1 MDVTDALRRIVM
13 RHLVLIAIAT
23 LVPILGFAA
32 YKSGQPPMYT
42 ASVQLQVGENSAA
55 SVQAATA
62 QADTAIA
69 QVKTQDAVLKALIA
83 ADKADPALKIKHGPD
98 DAASFLANDLAVAQ
112 VLTSPNIT
120 ISVKADNKQ
129 AAVDIDQALALETID
144 TKYTQAA
151 KQFVEAQAAADSALA
166 LAQKTSI
173 DANNALAKAGL
184 TPAPALQ
191 VAANQ
196 AGSALA
202 IAQANDQKAKDNV
215 TGVFKP
221 QLVDTAKIV
230 PETTLAKLQP
240 YVLVLI
246 LGLILG
252 VGIAAVIES
261 AAPSVV
267 GAAGLAGLFGAP
279 HLGYA
284 VGRTGKAKGR
294 ITDLALA
301 ARLHAAARRVGAD
314 TVVIAGDIR
323 CDLPDLAGRL
333 DALLGG
339 ATNQQIVGQ
348 NIPGQSFEGPGAL
361 DPKML
366 NAGDGSK
373 ELATRQNSAPALF
386 SERLS
391 FGEDIP
397 SVWVHPRVVPY
408 DEQVLLLLSTA
419 PVSVAV
425 AVVGAPKGKRR
436 NLIPAIELVETS
448 GWEIL
453 GTIVADPT
461 HKAGTV

>member
-23 LVPILGFAA
+23 LIPVLGFAA
-32 YKSGQPPMYT
+32 YKASKPATYT
-42 ASVQLQVGENSAA
+42 ASVQLEVGGRSATSAQQATATADNPIAIVKSQDIIAQALAKFGIKHNALDFQQNNLTA
-55 SVQAATA
+55 SPVLTAPDITIVVKYTDAQTAVNIAQELAQLTGDHLYSKDADPVKANLASLTARMKPLQDQKVLDLNAITRAGTLGNPGA
-62 QADTAIA
+62 QADLSSTNQLIG
-69 QVKTQDAVLKALIA
+69 QLQTQI
-83 ADKADPALKIKHGPD
+83 DKV
-98 DAASFLANDLAVAQ
+98 STDLSSIFQ
-112 VLTSPNIT
+112 PNI
-120 ISVKADNKQ
+120 
-129 AAVDIDQALALETID
+129 
-144 TKYTQAA
+144 
-151 KQFVEAQAAADSALA
+151 
-166 LAQKTSI
+166 
-173 DANNALAKAGL
+173 
-184 TPAPALQ
+184 
-191 VAANQ
+191 
-196 AGSALA
+196 
-202 IAQANDQKAKDNV
+202 
-215 TGVFKP
+215 
-221 QLVDTAKIV
+221 VDTAKIV
-230 PETTLAKLQP
+230 PMTSLAKLQP
-240 YVLVLI
+240 YVLVI
-246 LGLILG
+246 VLGLILG
-252 VGIAAVIES
+252 VGISAVIES

-284 VGRTGKAKGR
+284 VGRNGKIKGR

-339 ATNQQIVGQ
+339 ATNQQIHAM
-348 NIPGQSFEGPGAL
+348 PGQAMDSSGAP

-373 ELATRQNSAPALF
+373 ELATRQSNAPAMF

-391 FGEDIP
+391 FGE
-397 SVWVHPRVVPY
+397 

-425 AVVGAPKGKRR
+425 AVVGAPKGKRK
-436 NLIPAIELVETS
+436 NLTPAIELVETS

-453 GTIVADPT
+453 GTIVADAT
-461 HKAGTV
+461 HKPGPGAL

>member
-23 LVPILGFAA
+23 LVPLIGFAA
-32 YKSGQPPMYT
+32 YQSTQKTMYT
-42 ASVQLQVGENSAA
+42 ASVQMQVGENSAT

-62 QADTAIA
+62 LADSAIA
-69 QVKTQDAVLKALIA
+69 KVKTPDAVLKALITA
-83 ADKADPALKIKHGPD
+83 AKSDPTLNIKHEAG
-98 DAASFLANDLAVAQ
+98 DAQSFLASDLTVAQ

-120 ISVKADNKQ
+120 IAVKADSQQ
-129 AAVDIDQALALETID
+129 AAVDIDKALALL
-144 TKYTQAA
+144 TQQAIHDDAAIGPNQQKDAAQKALDQANADLAAAA
-151 KQFVEAQAAADSALA
+151 KAIPAVNPPQALVFAYQNALTNKSTA
-166 LAQKTSI
+166 TT
-173 DANNALAKAGL
+173 NLAKAQD
-184 TPAPALQ
+184 A
-191 VAANQ
+191 
-196 AGSALA
+196 
-202 IAQANDQKAKDNV
+202 V
-215 TGVFKP
+215 TGVFTP
-221 QLVDTAKIV
+221 IIVDDAKIV
-230 PETTLAKLQP
+230 PDSTLSKLQP

-246 LGLILG
+246 LGLVLG

-267 GAAGLAGLFGAP
+267 GAAGLSGLFGAP
-279 HLGYA
+279 HLGHA
-284 VGRTGKAKGR
+284 VGRNGKVKDR

-314 TVVIAGDIR
+314 TVVIAGDVR

-348 NIPGQSFEGPGAL
+348 NIPGQTMDGPGAP

-373 ELATRQNSAPALF
+373 ELAMRQSSAPALF

-425 AVVGAPKGKRR
+425 AVVGAPKGKRK
-436 NLIPAIELVETS
+436 NLLPAIELVETS

-453 GTIVADPT
+453 GTIMADPT
-461 HKAGTV
+461 RKAETA

>member
-23 LVPILGFAA
+23 LVPLVGFAA
-32 YKSGQPPMYT
+32 YKSTQPTMYT
-42 ASVQLQVGENSAA
+42 ASVQLQVGENTAN
-55 SVQAATA
+55 SVQQATA
-62 QADTAIA
+62 TADGATAK
-69 QVKTQDAVLKALIA
+69 VKTPDAVLQALTTA
-83 ADKADPALKIKHGPD
+83 AKSDPPLNIGHSQQ
-98 DAASFLANDLAVAQ
+98 DATDFLANNLSVAQ

-120 ISVKADNKQ
+120 IDVKYNNQQ
-129 AAVDIDQALALETID
+129 AAVDIDKALALQTID
-144 TKYTQAA
+144 AIYSVSAKSSQDAVDAAQKLLDQANSDLAGAA
-151 KQFVEAQAAADSALA
+151 KAASVVNPSQAVTFAY
-166 LAQKTSI
+166 Q
-173 DANNALAKAGL
+173 NALQNRSSANA
-184 TPAPALQ
+184 AL
-191 VAANQ
+191 
-196 AGSALA
+196 
-202 IAQANDQKAKDNV
+202 QKAKDNLSA
-215 TGVFKP
+215 VFKP
-221 QLVDTAKIV
+221 IIVDDAKIV
-230 PETTLAKLQP
+230 PDSTLSKLQP

-261 AAPSVV
+261 ASPSVV

-279 HLGYA
+279 HLGHA
-284 VGRTGKAKGR
+284 VGRNGKVKGR

-314 TVVIAGDIR
+314 TVVIAGDVR

-348 NIPGQSFEGPGAL
+348 NIPGQTVDGPGAP

-366 NAGDGSK
+366 NAGEGSK
-373 ELATRQNSAPALF
+373 ELAMRQSSAPALF

-425 AVVGAPKGKRR
+425 AVVGAPKGKRK
-436 NLIPAIELVETS
+436 NLLPAIELVETS

-453 GTIVADPT
+453 GTIIADPT
-461 HKAGTV
+461 RKAETV